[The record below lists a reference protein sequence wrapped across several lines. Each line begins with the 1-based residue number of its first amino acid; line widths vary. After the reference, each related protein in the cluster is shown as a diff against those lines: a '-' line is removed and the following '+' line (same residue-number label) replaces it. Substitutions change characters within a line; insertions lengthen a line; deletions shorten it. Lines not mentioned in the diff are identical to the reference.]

1 MVAPK
6 LKFLQ
11 LLHFIE
17 LFRQSCQL
25 TLHMLS
31 CGPLLWTWRE
41 HVGTWWCINRWL
53 WNGYFKWAVVV
64 TQLVERS
71 LPTPEVRGSNPIIGK
86 LLCGTFV
93 YSQLYW
99 KDGNKQKEAGNS
111 ALLYN
116 FFVRKKVVLMQTGKS
131 CFGTRRRQRRQIVT
145 NFKII
150 LLMATKN
157 SFFEKIRKCIFKTS
171 F

>member
-71 LPTPEVRGSNPIIGK
+71 LPTPEVHGSNPVIGK
-86 LLCGTFV
+86 LLYGTFV
-93 YSQLYW
+93 HCQLYW
-99 KDGNKQKEAGNS
+99 KDENKETEARNGS
-111 ALLYN
+111 FLTICVIFFIPTHLGTIGYLHFFWKLVSFRTPSTLVPLL
-116 FFVRKKVVLMQTGKS
+116 KDT
-131 CFGTRRRQRRQIVT
+131 T
-145 NFKII
+145 I
-150 LLMATKN
+150 LLLFILHHVTQYN
-157 SFFEKIRKCIFKTS
+157 W
-171 F
+171 